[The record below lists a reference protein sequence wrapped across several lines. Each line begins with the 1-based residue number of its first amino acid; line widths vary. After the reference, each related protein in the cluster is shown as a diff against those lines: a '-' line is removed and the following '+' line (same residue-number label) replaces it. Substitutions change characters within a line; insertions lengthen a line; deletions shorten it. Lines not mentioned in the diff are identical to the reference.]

1 MNQELIKKIDELI
14 DADRANIAADVIKL
28 VNIRSVREEPLP
40 GAPFGAGPRK
50 VLDTVMEM
58 GEQRGLVSH
67 DYEHAAVASVA
78 LKQGEIDLGVWAH
91 GDVVHEGSDWIYEP
105 YNAIEYKGCII
116 GRGSTDNKG
125 QLVAILRTL
134 QIFKELGIEL
144 KYNPGLYIGSNEES
158 GMGDMI
164 GIPGNPDA
172 QGFLNLYKCPKLS
185 LVPDGS
191 FPVGY
196 GGKGALR
203 ASLRAKT
210 PWEGIKME
218 AGKTET
224 PGVAEVWFKTL
235 KDCPDME
242 DCKVERGEVLKVTA
256 ESAPIHSAHPKAD
269 GNMVTIITKA
279 LLEHNLL
286 SEEDAKK
293 AAFLNM
299 ASLDITGEKFGVKA
313 GGGKTKDLTFA
324 LVAVKDVDG
333 KPEMF
338 INIRYPMETT
348 YDKLCKQLSEFAEAN
363 GFELIEKNRGV
374 DPYLLDSEWDVIKVL
389 NQISNDVTGDDKEPY
404 TLGGGTYAHRLPNA
418 LVYGMNGNRPPE
430 DFPKGRGGAHGKD
443 ESVSLDRLQ
452 RGMRIYARSMLALN
466 DMEW

>member
-1 MNQELIKKIDELI
+1 
-14 DADRANIAADVIKL
+14 
-28 VNIRSVREEPLP
+28 
-40 GAPFGAGPRK
+40 
-50 VLDTVMEM
+50 
-58 GEQRGLVSH
+58 
-67 DYEHAAVASVA
+67 
-78 LKQGEIDLGVWAH
+78 
-91 GDVVHEGSDWIYEP
+91 
-105 YNAIEYKGCII
+105 
-116 GRGSTDNKG
+116 
-125 QLVAILRTL
+125 
-134 QIFKELGIEL
+134 
-144 KYNPGLYIGSNEES
+144 
-158 GMGDMI
+158 
-164 GIPGNPDA
+164 
-172 QGFLNLYKCPKLS
+172 
-185 LVPDGS
+185 
-191 FPVGY
+191 
-196 GGKGALR
+196 R

-374 DPYLLDSEWDVIKVL
+374 DPYLLDSEWDEVKNMLRTLRAHGAEYALVSNIGAIELAREVGLKAVGGFRL
-389 NQISNDVTGDDKEPY
+389 NVTNSGTRVAYSELGVGDIILSPEL
-404 TLGGGTYAHRLPNA
+404 TLPQARDIGGGVIVAGRIPLMLTERCFIKDTAGCSECGRATLTDRTGARFPMRREFGHRNVIFNSMPTYM
-418 LVYGMNGNRPPE
+418 G
-430 DFPKGRGGAHGKD
+430 DKKGELSSASVMHEHMLITTETPREA
-443 ESVSLDRLQ
+443 ESMIKAYFSSMPLGRDVR
-452 RGMRIYARSMLALN
+452 RIGRR
-466 DMEW
+466 